1 MMKAKISTM
10 LVVLFAVTS
19 GMTLAANGTQEAA
32 KPAGPANYKIGYLPS
47 TVGQALT
54 QAWGTGI
61 ENAVKDNASVK
72 VQALDAQ
79 MSAQTQVT
87 MMDDFINQG
96 YNAIIL
102 QPIDAAALTA
112 SVKKAEAKGIF
123 VITLNT
129 DTLLPHAACVSMDD
143 YGAGYMVGET
153 MGKALKGKGNVAIIQ
168 SPPGAQAG
176 IDREKGFRA
185 ALAKSYPELKIVGAQ
200 NALWNKDKA
209 IEVMNSFLQVNKELD
224 GVFAVNDNMAEG
236 AMIAAESAGRLS
248 QIMIWGFN
256 GQKSTLEL
264 IQQGKIT
271 GTAYTNAYNQG
282 ATAVKYAL
290 DLLTGAKKEGQAT
303 EQITIPPF
311 AATKDTVSQ
320 IPPAERW

>member
-1 MMKAKISTM
+1 MAKAKWMGILTS
-10 LVVLFAVTS
+10 LCVLAS
-19 GMTLAANGTQEAA
+19 GAALQAQ
-32 KPAGPANYKIGYLPS
+32 ANYKIGYLPS

-54 QAWGTGI
+54 QAWRVGMEGALKGKS
-61 ENAVKDNASVK
+61 NVSF
-72 VQALDAQ
+72 QALDAQ
-79 MSAQTQVT
+79 MKAEIQVT

-112 SVKKAEAKGIF
+112 SVKKAETKGIY

-129 DTLLPHAACVSMDD
+129 DTLLPHAACVTMDD
-143 YGAGYMVGET
+143 YGAGHLIGET
-153 MGKALKGKGNVAIIQ
+153 LGKSLNGKGNVAIIQ

-185 ALAKSYPELKIVGAQ
+185 AMGKLYPNIKIVGAQ
-200 NALWNKDKA
+200 NGAWNKDKA

-236 AMIAAESAGRLS
+236 AMLAAESAGRLA
-248 QIMIWGFN
+248 QIKIWGFN
-256 GQKSTLEL
+256 GQKSTLAL
-264 IQQGKIT
+264 IEQGKIT

-282 ATAVKYAL
+282 ATAANYAM
-290 DLLTGAKKEGQAT
+290 DLLTGAKKKGAQT
-303 EQITIPPF
+303 EIITIPPF
-311 AATKDTVSQ
+311 AATKDTVGKIKADQ
-320 IPPAERW
+320 RW

>member
-1 MMKAKISTM
+1 MKVKFTAM
-10 LVVLFAVTS
+10 LVALFVLTS
-19 GMTLAANGTQEAA
+19 GLMLGAQS
-32 KPAGPANYKIGYLPS
+32 YKIGYLPS

-54 QAWGTGI
+54 QAWRIGM
-61 ENAVKDNASVK
+61 ENTLKATPDVKF
-72 VQALDAQ
+72 QALDAQ
-79 MSAQTQVT
+79 MKAETQVS

-112 SVKKAEAKGIF
+112 SVKKAEGKGIQ

-129 DTLLPHAACVSMDD
+129 DTMLPHAACVTMDD
-143 YGAGYMVGET
+143 YGAGYLVGET
-153 MGKALKGKGNVAIIQ
+153 MGKSINGKGNVAIIQ

-185 ALAKSYPELKIVGAQ
+185 AMVKLYPNIKIVGAQ

-209 IEVMNSFLQVNKELD
+209 IEVMNSFLQVNKQLD

-236 AMIAAESAGRLS
+236 AMIAAESAGRLA
-248 QIMIWGFN
+248 QIKIWGFN
-256 GQKSTLEL
+256 GQKSTLAL
-264 IQQGKIT
+264 IEQGKIT

-282 ATAVKYAL
+282 SSAVQYAL
-290 DLLTGAKKEGQAT
+290 DLLNGSKKKGAT
-303 EQITIPPF
+303 TMMITIPPF
-311 AATKDTVSQ
+311 AAMKDTVAQ
-320 IPPAERW
+320 IKVEDRW